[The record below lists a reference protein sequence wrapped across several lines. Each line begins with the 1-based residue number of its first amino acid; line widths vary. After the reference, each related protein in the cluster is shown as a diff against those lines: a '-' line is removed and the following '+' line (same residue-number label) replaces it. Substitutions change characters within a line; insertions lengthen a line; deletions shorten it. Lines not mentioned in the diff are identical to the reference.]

1 MVRRA
6 MDMPTASK
14 NSGGNS
20 GGNSVA
26 DATDNRSGAGGTA
39 RFRVLFLLFF
49 LSGISGLIY
58 ESIWSRYIKQF
69 VGSAATAQ
77 ILVLSL
83 FMGGMSLGAL
93 LSGRFVAR
101 TRSPIVVYGIIE
113 GLIGVYAL
121 AFPHLQGFAARF
133 AYDTLFPLLGGGDAV
148 EIAKWSLAGLLILPP
163 CVLLGTTFPLMS
175 VGILRREPNRSGEIL
190 SMLYFTNSLG
200 ASVGA
205 IFSGFV
211 LVARVGLPGALMVA
225 AGLNIFIMLLAL
237 RDRAPTRAIEQRDA
251 SVQGTASTSKV
262 WFYLAVAFGTGL
274 SSFMYEIGWIRLLST
289 ILGAATHSFE
299 IMLSVFILGLALGG
313 FWVKKRM
320 DKFPR
325 PEVTLA
331 KVQLLMGLS
340 AIATLPAYRLGV
352 WAMGGLLSDQWI
364 EYWSPDGSRT
374 EGLWLQFN
382 TLKFLICGMMM
393 LPAAFCAGMTLPLLT
408 HVMLKRGQAEGVVG
422 KVYGSNTLGA
432 IIGATMAGLVLMPVV
447 GLKGV
452 LVLGAL
458 VDLLLGLMLLRAEI
472 ATGRAS
478 AAVHK
483 LLPVAAIG
491 TVLTVCAGLMVRID
505 PTVLTSTVFR
515 NGRTHLPEGYE
526 VLSYVDGRTASVTVV
541 KTDVKNGHH
550 VIYTN
555 GKPDA
560 SVVLERW
567 PAGRDRMEG
576 PVIAGDEPNQFL
588 VGLIPLMVRPGSTHG
603 ALIGFGSGVTCHS
616 LLASPHLDRLDTV
629 EIEPEMVEGSK
640 YFMPVNYR
648 AYNDPRSHIHFDD
661 AKAYFAWAGDKY
673 DFIISEPTNPWVSGV
688 SSLFTTEFYQEAKRY
703 LKPGGVLAQWIQGYE
718 SSDALMTSVLS
729 ALDSEFEDYLIVRIG
744 SSDWVI
750 IASADEPIGQLD
762 PEVLGWPDAQDAF
775 ELLGIHDIGQIDGLI
790 TANKQMLH
798 PYLVDKVP
806 NRDSHPILDTGA
818 EKARFL
824 KDRAEFLHE
833 MRWSPAPVLEV
844 LGGIHRRPYPL
855 GGIGDYREPHILFET
870 EQAALLMRR
879 YEDPEARVAEE
890 LSAATMS
897 TWREADN
904 TLRLVATPDWKEW
917 LRATYEVY
925 REVAPHME
933 LAEMPFWKHIR
944 EVVAADGVPADV
956 RDAISLL
963 DALLVKDGDRILEII
978 GRKMDDPGFAIPKS
992 LQTVAGVVALELNGA
1007 TLQQRRAFVDKHM
1020 MELHK
1025 GTTNEDTAYRV
1036 IRSYATRE

>member
-6 MDMPTASK
+6 MDMPSASS
-14 NSGGNS
+14 NSRGSGSDAGNP
-20 GGNSVA
+20 G
-26 DATDNRSGAGGTA
+26 

-101 TRSPIVVYGIIE
+101 TKSPVVVYGIIE

-121 AFPHLQGFAARF
+121 AFPHLQEFAARF
-133 AYDTLFPLLGGGDAV
+133 AYDTLFPALGGGGAV
-148 EIAKWSLAGLLILPP
+148 EFAKWSLAGLLILPP
-163 CVLLGTTFPLMS
+163 CVMLGTTFPLMS
-175 VGILRREPNRSGEIL
+175 VGILRRDLGRSGEIL

-200 ASVGA
+200 ASFGA
-205 IFSGFV
+205 VFSGFV
-211 LVARVGLPGALMVA
+211 LVANVGLPGALMVA
-225 AGLNIFIMLLAL
+225 AALNILIMIIAI
-237 RDRAPTRAIEQRDA
+237 RDRAPTQAIERRDMGAENNA
-251 SVQGTASTSKV
+251 SDRKV
-262 WFYLAVAFGTGL
+262 WLYLAVAMGTGL

-320 DKFPR
+320 DRFKR
-325 PEVTLA
+325 PEITLA
-331 KVQLLMGLS
+331 IVQLVMGIS
-340 AIATLPAYRLGV
+340 AIITLPAYRLGV
-352 WAMGGLLSDQWI
+352 LAMGGLLSDEWI
-364 EYWSPDGSRT
+364 GWVAGGERT

-382 TLKFLICGMMM
+382 TLKFLICAMMM

-408 HVMLKRGQAEGVVG
+408 HVMLKRGQPEGVVG
-422 KVYGSNTLGA
+422 KVYGFNTLGA
-432 IIGATMAGLVLMPVV
+432 ITGATLAGLVLMPIV

-458 VDLLLGLMLLRAEI
+458 VDMVLGLMLIRSEMLL
-472 ATGRAS
+472 GRAP
-478 AAVHK
+478 AGAGK
-483 LLPVAAIG
+483 LLRNAAIG
-491 TVLTVCAGLMVRID
+491 TVLAVCAGLLVRID

-515 NGRTHLPEGYE
+515 NGRTNLPEGYE

-541 KTDVKNGHH
+541 KTDVKSGHH

-560 SVVLERW
+560 SVVLDRW
-567 PAGRDRMEG
+567 PKDRAREEG
-576 PVIAGDEPNQFL
+576 PEIAGDEPNQFL
-588 VGLIPLMVRPGSTHG
+588 VGLIPLMARPGSTHG

-616 LLASPHLDRLDTV
+616 VLASPHLERLDTV

-648 AYNDPRSHIHFDD
+648 AYTDPRSHIHFDD

-703 LKPGGVLAQWIQGYE
+703 LKPGGVLAQWVQGYE
-718 SSDALMTSVLS
+718 LSDELMISVLS
-729 ALDSEFEDYLIVRIG
+729 AIDREFSDYLIVRIG

-750 IASADEPIGQLD
+750 ISTAEGEIGELSE
-762 PEVLGWPDAQDAF
+762 EVLAWPEAQDAF

-790 TANKQMLH
+790 TANKRMLH
-798 PYLVDKVP
+798 PFLVDKVP

-818 EKARFL
+818 EKSRFM

-833 MRWSPAPVLEV
+833 IRWSPAPVLEV
-844 LGGIHRRPYPL
+844 LGGIQRRPYPL

-879 YEDPEARVAEE
+879 FGDPSSRVAKE
-890 LSAATMS
+890 LSAASMS
-897 TWREADN
+897 NWREADN
-904 TLRLVATPDWKEW
+904 NLRLVATPNWAEW
-917 LRATYEVY
+917 VRTTYEVY

-933 LAEMPFWKHIR
+933 MREMPFWKHVR
-944 EVVAADGVPADV
+944 DVAAGPDVPKDV
-956 RDAISLL
+956 VDAIGLL
-963 DALLVKDGDRILEII
+963 DALLVQDAERILEII
-978 GRKMDDPGFAIPKS
+978 GRRIDDEQFAIPKS
-992 LQTVAGVVALELNGA
+992 LQTVAGVVAHALRGTPVEA
-1007 TLQQRRAFVDKHM
+1007 RKAFVEAHM

-1025 GTTNEDTAYRV
+1025 GKENADVAYRV
-1036 IRSYATRE
+1036 IRSWATAP